1 MPARAEQ
8 PSSPHRGRI
17 LCSVASIRR
26 GDDQGTSYRYV
37 QLERV
42 IVDRG
47 SVFTATLFPVST
59 VEEVRRHLADL
70 TRSKHY
76 RFASHNVVA
85 YRLRRPDGQLLE
97 HKDDGYSGRG
107 REAGAGR
114 VLLEVL
120 RAKNV
125 VGAVVVVTRW
135 FGGIPLGGARFRH
148 FAAAAAQVVDA
159 ARTPGGPG

>member
-1 MPARAEQ
+1 MAF
-8 PSSPHRGRI
+8 
-17 LCSVASIRR
+17 
-26 GDDQGTSYRYV
+26 TYV

-47 SVFTATLFPVST
+47 SVFTATLFPAST
-59 VEEVRRHLADL
+59 ADEVKRALEELVKD
-70 TRSKHY
+70 KHF

-85 YRLRRPDGQLLE
+85 YRLPGPDGQVVE

-114 VLLEVL
+114 VVLEVL
-120 RAKNV
+120 RAKDV

-135 FGGIPLGGARFRH
+135 FGGTPLGGARFRH
-148 FAAAAAQVVDA
+148 FGAAAGQAIDA
-159 ARTPGGPG
+159 ARKG

>member
-1 MPARAEQ
+1 VAASNDGSGQGVGLGRA
-8 PSSPHRGRI
+8 
-17 LCSVASIRR
+17 
-26 GDDQGTSYRYV
+26 

-47 SVFTATLFPVST
+47 SVFTATLFPAAT
-59 VEEVRRHLADL
+59 ADEVRQHLAEL
-70 TRSKHY
+70 TRDKHF

-85 YRLRRPDGQLLE
+85 YRLRAPDGQIVE

-114 VLLEVL
+114 VVLEVL
-120 RAKNV
+120 RAKEL

-135 FGGIPLGGARFRH
+135 FGGTPLGGARFRH
-148 FAAAAAQVVDA
+148 FAAAAARVVDA
-159 ARTPGGPG
+159 ARAANR

>member
-1 MPARAEQ
+1 MALTE
-8 PSSPHRGRI
+8 RG
-17 LCSVASIRR
+17 S
-26 GDDQGTSYRYV
+26 DQGGSLRYV

-47 SVFTATLFPVST
+47 SVFAATLFPVST
-59 VEEVRRHLADL
+59 AEEVRRHLADL
-70 TRSKHY
+70 TRSKHF

-85 YRLRRPDGQLLE
+85 YRLRGPDGQLLE

-114 VLLEVL
+114 VVLEVL
-120 RAKNV
+120 RAREV

-135 FGGIPLGGARFRH
+135 FGGTKLGGDRFRH
-148 FAAAAAQVVDA
+148 FAAAAAQAIDA
-159 ARTPGGPG
+159 ARAG

>member
-1 MPARAEQ
+1 M
-8 PSSPHRGRI
+8 
-17 LCSVASIRR
+17 
-26 GDDQGTSYRYV
+26 

-59 VEEVRRHLADL
+59 AEDVRRHLTDL
-70 TRSKHY
+70 TRSKHF

-85 YRLRRPDGQLLE
+85 YRLRGPDGQLLE

-114 VLLEVL
+114 VVLEVL
-120 RAKNV
+120 RAKDV

-135 FGGIPLGGARFRH
+135 FGGVKLGGDRFRH
-148 FAAAAAQVVDA
+148 FAAAAAQAVDA
-159 ARTPGGPG
+159 ARQG